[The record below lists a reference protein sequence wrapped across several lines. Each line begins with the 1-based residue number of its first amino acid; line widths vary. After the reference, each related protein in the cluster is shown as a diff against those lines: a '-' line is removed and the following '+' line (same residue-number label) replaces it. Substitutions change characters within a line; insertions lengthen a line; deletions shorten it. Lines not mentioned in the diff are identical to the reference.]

1 MNLAPNRPPIR
12 ILHIVG
18 MMNRGG
24 VETWL
29 MHILRNIDCQI
40 FQMDFLVG
48 GTDPAAY
55 DDEIRALG
63 GQIIPC
69 TERSNPVKYAQKF
82 KQILQDYGPYNVVH
96 SHIHHYNGYILRLAD
111 EAGVPIRICHSHT
124 DSTILEAESGWLR
137 RLYLRVMRGW
147 INRHAT
153 IGLGCSDLA
162 SENLFGNRWKNDPR
176 WQIYY
181 CSLDLSP
188 FERAVDPVTVRAELG
203 IPAQSFV
210 IAHVG
215 RFLELKNHSFLLD
228 VFAEILNQ
236 EPQAYLL
243 LVGEGAL
250 RPKIEQQAVAKG
262 VSHRTIFAGSR
273 SDVPRL
279 MLGAMDAFVMPSVC
293 EGLPL
298 VGIEVQAAGLR
309 TFLSEAITAEVCIIK
324 PLVARL
330 SLSQSAAVW
339 SDAILQS
346 RHESKIDQVE
356 ALKIVQQSPF
366 NISIGIAKL
375 MKIYRGDQMEDAL
388 RSGNPIMEAYP
399 SEVLKVEKELSG

>member
-1 MNLAPNRPPIR
+1 ML
-12 ILHIVG
+12 
-18 MMNRGG
+18 
-24 VETWL
+24 
-29 MHILRNIDCQI
+29 
-40 FQMDFLVG
+40 F
-48 GTDPAAY
+48 
-55 DDEIRALG
+55 
-63 GQIIPC
+63 
-69 TERSNPVKYAQKF
+69 RS
-82 KQILQDYGPYNVVH
+82 
-96 SHIHHYNGYILRLAD
+96 
-111 EAGVPIRICHSHT
+111 
-124 DSTILEAESGWLR
+124 
-137 RLYLRVMRGW
+137 
-147 INRHAT
+147 
-153 IGLGCSDLA
+153 
-162 SENLFGNRWKNDPR
+162 DPR